1 LTPFAT
7 FLAFK
12 QQNPLILLR
21 ADGAAALLR
30 WLRPITQLEHDMADP
45 NHKTDPGARGR
56 PFMEECDIGSGE
68 KTPAQLETEEMIR
81 QIPPLP
87 PKSQQPE
94 NESGTPQGGQAA

>member
-1 LTPFAT
+1 
-7 FLAFK
+7 
-12 QQNPLILLR
+12 
-21 ADGAAALLR
+21 
-30 WLRPITQLEHDMADP
+30 
-45 NHKTDPGARGR
+45 
-56 PFMEECDIGSGE
+56 MEECDIGSGE